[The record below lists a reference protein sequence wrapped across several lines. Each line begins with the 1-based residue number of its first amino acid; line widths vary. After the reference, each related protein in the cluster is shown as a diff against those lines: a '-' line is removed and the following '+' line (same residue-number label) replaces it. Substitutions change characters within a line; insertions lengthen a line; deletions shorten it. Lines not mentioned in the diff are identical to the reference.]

1 MAENGKR
8 VIVIGGGAAGF
19 FFAVNCAEQHPD
31 YRITIMEKSDKLL
44 EKVRISGG
52 GRCNVTHACFDPKL
66 LVKNYPR
73 GERELLGAF
82 HRFMTTDT
90 IQWFEERGVEIKTE
104 EDGRMF
110 PATDDSETIAQCLLT
125 LAQEYGVQI
134 RTREEIDTMAHINDE
149 WQLTTSTDEVLKA
162 DIVFVATGS
171 ALRMWDMLRHMG
183 YRIAEPAPSLFTFN
197 IKDPRINGL
206 QGISAEKVT
215 VKVLDTKLEQS
226 GPMLIT
232 HWGLS
237 GPGILKLS
245 AWGAR
250 ILRDRKYNF
259 QISVNW
265 TGSMSTN
272 EVLEF
277 LKKQKEE
284 FPKRTVVG
292 KPLFKLP
299 ARLWESLCRY
309 EGFSINEPINWADI
323 SKKDMERLAAGLTQ
337 SVFQVSGKS
346 TFKDEFVTCGGVEL
360 DQIDLKTFKSK
371 LHPDLF
377 FAGEV
382 LNIDA
387 ITGGFNF
394 QAAWT
399 GAWIAAQNI

>member
-1 MAENGKR
+1 MSKKGKK

-19 FFAVNCAEQHPD
+19 FFAVNCAELHPD
-31 YRITIMEKSDKLL
+31 YDITIIEKSNKLL

-66 LVKNYPR
+66 LTKNYPR

-82 HRFMTTDT
+82 HRFMTSDT
-90 IQWFEERGVEIKTE
+90 VRWFEDRGVEIKTE
-104 EDGRMF
+104 DDGRMF
-110 PATDDSETIAQCLLT
+110 PVTDNSETIAQCLLKS
-125 LAQEYGVQI
+125 AQQYGVKI
-134 RTREEIDTMAHINDE
+134 RTHEEIDTMVHIDGR
-149 WQLTTSTDEVLKA
+149 WKLTTANDEVLNA
-162 DIVFVATGS
+162 DIIFIATGS

-183 YRIAEPAPSLFTFN
+183 YRVAEPVPSLFTFN

-206 QGISAEKVT
+206 QGISAERVT
-215 VKVLDTKLEQS
+215 VKILDTKLEQS
-226 GPMLIT
+226 GPLLIT

-237 GPGILKLS
+237 GPAILKLS

-250 ILRDRKYNF
+250 ILKDKKYNF
-259 QISVNW
+259 QVSVNW
-265 TGSMSTN
+265 TGMMSNN
-272 EVLEF
+272 ETLDF
-277 LKKQKEE
+277 LKKHKEE
-284 FPKRTVVG
+284 FPKRSVIG
-292 KPLFKLP
+292 KPLFKLSS
-299 ARLWESLCRY
+299 RLWESLCKY
-309 EGFSINEPINWADI
+309 AGLSEKVPINWADM
-323 SKKDMERLAAGLTQ
+323 SKKDMEKLAQTLSN
-337 SVFQVSGKS
+337 SVFQVTGKS

-399 GAWIAAQNI
+399 GAWIAAQNV

>member
-1 MAENGKR
+1 MSDSSKR

-19 FFAVNCAEQHPD
+19 FFAVNCAELHPE
-31 YRITIMEKSDKLL
+31 YHITIIEKSNKLL

-52 GRCNVTHACFDPKL
+52 GRCNVTHACFEPKL
-66 LVKNYPR
+66 LVRNYPR

-90 IQWFEERGVEIKTE
+90 VTWFENRGVDIKTE
-104 EDGRMF
+104 GDGRMF
-110 PATDDSETIAQCLLT
+110 PVTNDSETIAQCLLT
-125 LAQEYGVQI
+125 LAEEHRINI
-134 RTREEIDTMAHINDE
+134 RTHQEIDTMSYTDGQ
-149 WQLTTSTDEVLKA
+149 WQLTTATDEVLKA
-162 DIVFVATGS
+162 DIVFIATGS

-183 YRIAEPAPSLFTFN
+183 YRVAEPAPSLFTFN

-215 VKVLDTKLEQS
+215 VRVIDTKLEGIGS
-226 GPMLIT
+226 LLIT

-237 GPGILKLS
+237 GPAILKMS

-250 ILRDRKYNF
+250 ILKEKKYNF

-265 TGSMSTN
+265 TGALTTA
-272 EVLEF
+272 EAIEY
-277 LKKQKEE
+277 LKKHKEE
-284 FPKRTVVG
+284 YPKRTVVG
-292 KPLFKLP
+292 KPLFKLSS
-299 ARLWESLCRY
+299 RLWESLCRY

-323 SKKDMERLAAGLTQ
+323 SKKDLERLAIALTQ
-337 SVFQVSGKS
+337 STFQVTGKS

-399 GAWIAAQNI
+399 GAWIAAQNA

>member
-1 MAENGKR
+1 MSDSSKR

-19 FFAVNCAEQHPD
+19 FFAVNCAELHPE
-31 YRITIMEKSDKLL
+31 YHITIIEKSNKLL

-52 GRCNVTHACFDPKL
+52 GRCNVTHACFEPKL
-66 LVKNYPR
+66 LVRNYPR

-90 IQWFEERGVEIKTE
+90 VTWFENRGVDIKTE
-104 EDGRMF
+104 GDGRMF
-110 PATDDSETIAQCLLT
+110 PMTNDSETIAQCLLS
-125 LAQEYGVQI
+125 LAEKYGVKI
-134 RTREEIDTMAHINDE
+134 RLHQEIDTMSHIDGQ
-149 WQLTTSTDEVLKA
+149 WQLTTATDEVLKA
-162 DIVFVATGS
+162 DIVFIATGS

-183 YRIAEPAPSLFTFN
+183 YQVAEPAPSLFTFN

-215 VKVLDTKLEQS
+215 VRVIDTKLEGA
-226 GPMLIT
+226 GPLLIT

-237 GPGILKLS
+237 GPAILKMS

-250 ILRDRKYNF
+250 ILKEKKYNF

-265 TGSMSTN
+265 TGALTTA
-272 EVLEF
+272 EAIEY
-277 LKKQKEE
+277 LKKHKEE
-284 FPKRTVVG
+284 YPKRTVVG
-292 KPLFKLP
+292 KPLFKLSS
-299 ARLWESLCRY
+299 RLWESLCRY

-323 SKKDMERLAAGLTQ
+323 SKKDLERLAIALTQ
-337 SVFQVSGKS
+337 STFQVTGKS

-399 GAWIAAQNI
+399 GAWIAAQNA